1 MSDYKI
7 LEDNVLT
14 LPGSPAEWCYAPDL
28 FPITVITMSC
38 GGGMGGAQWKEYVS
52 RIQTKD
58 LTADQMLTVTD
69 AVSDKE
75 FVINTRYVV
84 KIENFL
90 MVEANYR
97 STNTY
102 LTGRDHGVV
111 RALLDDETSE
121 VWLKDNQGH
130 LAYKG
135 EVMG

>member
-28 FPITVITMSC
+28 IPITVITMSC

-75 FVINTRYVV
+75 
-84 KIENFL
+84 IENFL

-111 RALLDDETSE
+111 RALLDDEESE
-121 VWLKDNQGH
+121 VWLKDNRGH